1 MQLSALAIPESK
13 EKQLNKVGIECVE
26 DLLLFFPRKYID
38 RTQITPIMPQDKES
52 VLLLRVDKVRKTNS
66 KAMLVIADCVDVHS
80 NFPIQVKWFNQVYR
94 YMELTKFVRKTVLV
108 AGQVICNRY
117 GGALTWEINSPAVF
131 DEAGTKALGIYP
143 VYRKIPGMA
152 EEYLRSCIYKAAT
165 LLHAPKE
172 TAPARFLQDNNLIDY
187 ADMIWQLHWPEN
199 AEQLQEA
206 QRRLLMNDLLYFAL
220 RVELNYRGVAA
231 GSPFGIPSI
240 RKTTAIR
247 NSLPFQLTADQAKTV
262 EEILAWIRT
271 GRRVN
276 ALIQGDVGCGKTIV
290 AFLLMTALAENGYQA
305 ALMAPTQILAQQ
317 HYEDLVKLVEP
328 YGLKVAFVSGQK
340 LRKME
345 QSALER
351 FISSGEAD
359 LIVGTQALLSNTY
372 QFKNL
377 AMVIED
383 EEHKYGVMQ
392 RQALI
397 DKAACGT
404 HTVTMSAT
412 PIPRSL
418 ALTIYGENVQLYSIQ
433 SKPTG
438 RLPVKTGIQPQ
449 MDPIFRYL
457 HGAIQG
463 RGEQAYVVCPM
474 VKPSEKVPGV
484 STVEE
489 IYEHY
494 KKALEPFGISVAAV
508 TGKTKKT
515 EAQKIIADFAANK
528 TSVLVSTT
536 VIEVGVNVPNATCI
550 VIHNAERFGLA
561 QLHQLRGRV
570 GRGKKQAF
578 CVLASNEAYNPR
590 LQAMCN
596 HTDGFDIARIDLELR
611 GAGDILGSQQSGTE
625 KLLRKALENPDMYT
639 KAQAGARWILENGID
654 CLLLEQAMEDQKNN
668 VGGEM
673 ADNKGDSL
681 C

>member
-1 MQLSALAIPESK
+1 MTMQLSALAIPEGK
-13 EKQLNKVGIECVE
+13 VKQFNKAGIESVE
-26 DLLLFFPRKYID
+26 DLLMFFPRKYID
-38 RTQITPIMPQDKES
+38 RTQLTAILPQEQES
-52 VLLLRVDKVRKTNS
+52 VLLVRVDKVRKTNS
-66 KAMLVIADCVDVHS
+66 RAMLVIADCVDLHS
-80 NFPIQVKWFNQVYR
+80 NLPIQVKWFNQIYR
-94 YMELTKFVRKTVLV
+94 YPELSKLARKTVLV
-108 AGQVICNRY
+108 AGQVICSRY
-117 GGALTWEINSPAVF
+117 GGTLNWEINSPAVF

-143 VYRKIPGMA
+143 VYRKVPGMA
-152 EEYLRSCIYKAAT
+152 EDYLRSCIYKAAS
-165 LLHAPKE
+165 LLGMPKEIAPKE
-172 TAPARFLQDNNLIDY
+172 FLRENGLMAYDE
-187 ADMIWQLHWPEN
+187 MIHQLHWPERKEKL
-199 AEQLQEA
+199 EQA
-206 QRRLLMNDLLYFAL
+206 HQRRLMNDLLYFAL
-220 RVELNYRGVAA
+220 RVELNFRSVAA
-231 GSPFGIPSI
+231 GSPFVLPSI

-247 NSLPFQLTADQAKTV
+247 NGLPFTLTKDQAETV
-262 EEILAWIRT
+262 DDILVQCRT

-290 AFLLMTALAENGYQA
+290 AFLLMIAFAENGYQA

-317 HYEDLVKLVEP
+317 HYEDLKRLVEP
-328 YGLKVAFVSGQK
+328 YGMKVAYVSGQK
-340 LRKME
+340 LKKVE
-345 QSALER
+345 QTALETS
-351 FISSGEAD
+351 ISEGKVE
-359 LIVGTQALLSNTY
+359 LIVGTQALLSDTY
-372 QFKNL
+372 KFKNL

-418 ALTIYGENVQLYSIQ
+418 AQIIYGGNVQLYSIQ
-433 SKPTG
+433 TKPAG
-438 RLPVKTGIQPQ
+438 RLPVKTGIQPN
-449 MDPIFRYL
+449 MEPIFRYL
-457 HGAIQG
+457 HGAILS

-489 IYEHY
+489 VYELY
-494 KKALEPFGISVAAV
+494 RKALEPYGISVAAV
-508 TGKTKKT
+508 TGKTKKA
-515 EAQKIIADFAANK
+515 EAQQIIADFSSNK

-578 CVLASNEAYNPR
+578 CVLASNETHNPR
-590 LQAMCN
+590 LHAMCN
-596 HTDGFDIARIDLELR
+596 HTDGFDIARIDLDLR
-611 GAGDILGSQQSGTE
+611 GAGDILGSQQSGNE

-639 KAQAGARWILENGID
+639 VAQTGARCILERGTD

-673 ADNKGDSL
+673 EAGRGDV
-681 C
+681 

>member
-13 EKQLNKVGIECVE
+13 EKQLKKAGIKSVE
-26 DLLLFFPRKYID
+26 DLLLYFPRKYID
-38 RTQITPIMPQDKES
+38 RTALTGIHTPDKES
-52 VLLLRVDKVRKTNS
+52 VLLVHVNKVRKTS
-66 KAMLVIADCVDVHS
+66 SMILIAECVDTYS
-80 NFPIQVKWFNQVYR
+80 KTPLQVKWFNQVYL
-94 YMELTKFVRKTVLV
+94 YPELIKLSGKEVLV
-108 AGQVICNRY
+108 AGQVQLNRY
-117 GGALTWEINSPAVF
+117 NGIVNYEINAPAVF
-131 DEAGTKALGIYP
+131 DPDGVKALGIYP
-143 VYRKIPGMA
+143 VYKKVPGMA
-152 EEYLRSCIYKAAT
+152 EEYLRSCIQKAAS
-165 LLHAPKE
+165 LLTGPEEIAPLQ
-172 TAPARFLQDNNLIDY
+172 FLRDLQLMDY
-187 ADMIWQLHWPEN
+187 PQMIRQLHWPESK
-199 AEQLQEA
+199 EQLDQA
-206 QRRLLMNDLLYFAL
+206 QHRKLMNELLYFAL
-220 RVELNYRGVAA
+220 RVELNYRGVAI
-231 GSPFGIPSI
+231 GSPFGIPMI

-247 NSLPFQLTADQAKTV
+247 NSLPFQLTPDQANTV
-262 EEILAWIRT
+262 DGILAWIRT

-317 HYEDLVKLVEP
+317 HYEELVKLVEP

-340 LRKME
+340 LKKVE
-345 QSALER
+345 QTALEKT
-351 FISSGEAD
+351 ISEGEVE
-359 LIVGTQALLSNTY
+359 LIVGTQALLSSTY

-433 SKPTG
+433 SKPAG
-438 RLPVKTGIQPQ
+438 RLPVKTGIQPKRE
-449 MDPIFRYL
+449 PVFRYL
-457 HGAIQG
+457 QNAILG

-474 VKPSEKVPGV
+474 VKPSDKVVGV

-489 IYEHY
+489 VYELY
-494 KKALEPFGISVAAV
+494 KKALEPYGIHVAAV
-508 TGKTKKT
+508 TGKTKKA
-515 EAQKIIADFAANK
+515 EAQQIIRDFTDNK

-570 GRGKKQAF
+570 GRGKKQAY
-578 CVLASNEAYNPR
+578 CVLSSGEIYNPR

-596 HTDGFDIARIDLELR
+596 HTDGFEIAKIDLELR

-625 KLLRKALENPDMYT
+625 KLLRKALENQPMYLQ
-639 KAQAGARWILENGID
+639 AQNGAKWILENGID

-668 VGGEM
+668 IGGEIETER
-673 ADNKGDSL
+673 
-681 C
+681 

>member
-13 EKQLNKVGIECVE
+13 EKQLNKAGIESVE
-26 DLLLFFPRKYID
+26 DLLLFFPRKYIE
-38 RTQITPIMPQDKES
+38 RTQITPILPQEQES
-52 VLLLRVDKVRKTNS
+52 VLLVRVDRVRKTNS
-66 KAMLVIADCVDVHS
+66 KAMLVIADCVDLHS
-80 NFPIQVKWFNQVYR
+80 HLPIQVKWFNQIYR
-94 YMELTKFVRKTVLV
+94 YMELTKYVRKEVLV
-108 AGQVICNRY
+108 AGQVICSRY
-117 GGALTWEINSPAVF
+117 GGALNWEINSPAVF
-131 DEAGTKALGIYP
+131 DDAGTKALGIYP
-143 VYRKIPGMA
+143 IYRKVPGMA
-152 EEYLRSCIYKAAT
+152 EDYLRSCIYKAVT
-165 LLHAPKE
+165 LLNAPKE
-172 TAPARFLQDNNLIDY
+172 IVPEKFLQANNLVGY
-187 ADMIWQLHWPEN
+187 ADMIWQLHWPESKEKLEK
-199 AEQLQEA
+199 AQE
-206 QRRLLMNDLLYFAL
+206 RLMMNDLLYFAL

-231 GSPFGIPSI
+231 GSPFGIPTI
-240 RKTTAIR
+240 RKTAAIR

-262 EEILAWIRT
+262 EDILTWIRT

-317 HYEDLVKLVEP
+317 HYEDLMKLVEP

-340 LRKME
+340 LRKAE
-345 QSALER
+345 QAALEQ
-351 FISSGEAD
+351 FIASGEVD
-359 LIVGTQALLSNTY
+359 LIVGTQALLSDTY
-372 QFKNL
+372 KFKNL
-377 AMVIED
+377 AIVIED

-397 DKAACGT
+397 DKAARGT

-433 SKPTG
+433 SKPAG
-438 RLPVKTGIQPQ
+438 RLPVKTGIQPE
-449 MDPIFRYL
+449 MEPIFRYL
-457 HGAIQG
+457 HGAILS

-474 VKPSEKVPGV
+474 VKPSDKVVGV

-489 IYEHY
+489 IYEVY
-494 KKALEPFGISVAAV
+494 KKALEPYGISVAAV

-515 EAQKIIADFAANK
+515 EAQQIIADFAANK

-570 GRGKKQAF
+570 GRGSKQAF
-578 CVLASNEAYNPR
+578 CVLASNEIHNPR
-590 LQAMCN
+590 LHAMCN
-596 HTDGFDIARIDLELR
+596 HTDGFEIARIDLELR

-625 KLLRKALENPDMYT
+625 KLLRKALENPNMYT
-639 KAQAGARWILENGID
+639 KAQAGARWILENGVD

-673 ADNKGDSL
+673 EESKGGV
-681 C
+681 